1 MQTFTLRLVNSR
13 LDETLHE
20 LCAVNHFGVNTSK
33 FNPTRDS
40 YLVQWTGEII
50 TRFVCTNVAVFT
62 RAGLNKDGD
71 CLAGA

>member
-1 MQTFTLRLVNSR
+1 MKLCMSYARSMTLEL
-13 LDETLHE
+13 TLQ
-20 LCAVNHFGVNTSK
+20 S

-40 YLVQWTGEII
+40 YLVQRTGEII
-50 TRFVCTNVAVFT
+50 TRFVCANIAVFT